1 MSLEDLLREGAIRRI
16 EPDASQAG
24 GALSRARRDV
34 DTARGLIERGDLD
47 WALAVAYNA
56 MLTAGRGL
64 MAFNGYRPSSTEG
77 HFAVYR
83 YLEVVLD
90 GERLVTVFNSLR
102 KKRHRIVYDEMDVV
116 SGDEARRAVEWAEE
130 FVRLIEA
137 LIKK

>member
-1 MSLEDLLREGAIRRI
+1 
-16 EPDASQAG
+16 
-24 GALSRARRDV
+24 
-34 DTARGLIERGDLD
+34 
-47 WALAVAYNA
+47 
-56 MLTAGRGL
+56 
-64 MAFNGYRPSSTEG
+64 MAFNGYRPSSLEG
-77 HFAVYR
+77 HVAVYR

-130 FVRLIEA
+130 FVRLIEV